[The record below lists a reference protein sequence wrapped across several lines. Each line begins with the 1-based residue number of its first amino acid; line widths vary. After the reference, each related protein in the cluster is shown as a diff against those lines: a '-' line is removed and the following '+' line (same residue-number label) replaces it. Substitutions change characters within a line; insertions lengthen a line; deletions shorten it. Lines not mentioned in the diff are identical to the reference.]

1 MLSSRDTTNP
11 DRRTKTR
18 ALKARNKIDKM
29 VREITAWKGERP
41 SLVRVNMSDYLALV
55 ECDWIRDGKLSG
67 TSLEVK
73 PG

>member
-1 MLSSRDTTNP
+1 
-11 DRRTKTR
+11 
-18 ALKARNKIDKM
+18 M